1 MAIYTDK
8 VIVLTG
14 ASQGIGKALAIAL
27 SPQRP
32 RLVLAARDELALQAV
47 EAQCQ
52 ALGAKTF
59 VFRTDVTDEAQCRD
73 LIRRTVETA
82 GGIDVLI
89 HNAGGGMNAR
99 FDAMTDISV
108 FEKLMRLNY
117 LGPVYLTHEAL
128 PHLKKSRGQIVCVSS
143 VAGLTGVPLRTAY
156 SASKHALEAVSE
168 ALAQEVKPFN
178 IRVAIVEPG
187 IIDTEMAQNIGTG
200 GNSIYPQVNRFGG
213 LFIASLKTPT
223 QATLV
228 ANKMLEIAN
237 SDNWQLR
244 HPVGPDAAPFLGW
257 RASMTDEQWV
267 DWNAANDEDWYNAVE
282 STFGLNVRK
291 EQ

>member
-1 MAIYTDK
+1 MATYTDK

-32 RLVLAARDELALQAV
+32 RLVLAARDEAALRLVA
-47 EAQCQ
+47 AQCQ

-73 LIRRTVETA
+73 LIRRTVEAA

-99 FDAMTDISV
+99 FNAMTDISV

-156 SASKHALEAVSE
+156 SASKHAVFGLFESLRIELAEFGVSVTMI
-168 ALAQEVKPFN
+168 APDFVQSQIHVRAYGPDGKPVGDTTIAERKAMSAPECAELTVRAMERRQRLMITSWRGKLGRFARLVMPGV
-178 IRVAIVEPG
+178 IDRVA
-187 IIDTEMAQNIGTG
+187 
-200 GNSIYPQVNRFGG
+200 Y
-213 LFIASLKTPT
+213 
-223 QATLV
+223 
-228 ANKMLEIAN
+228 
-237 SDNWQLR
+237 
-244 HPVGPDAAPFLGW
+244 
-257 RASMTDEQWV
+257 RAIRRGV
-267 DWNAANDEDWYNAVE
+267 
-282 STFGLNVRK
+282 
-291 EQ
+291 